1 MEQNSCQN
9 AEINKKWSYFPTFSP
24 LKHYYVRNTASNSIR
39 LTFFNP
45 LACSIFR
52 YFALINALSTT
63 HELRQEETIQRIQHF
78 TTQLRTTMQIGKYNR
93 LLINRFVDFG
103 AYLIDDED
111 NEVLLPKRYLTGDEE
126 LDDEIEVFVY
136 NDSENR
142 PVATT
147 EQPFATVGQFCLL
160 RVKAVNA
167 IGAFLDWGL
176 AAKDLLVPFREQR
189 VRMQAGRS
197 YIVFV
202 YLDPSSQRIVASA
215 KLDKFL
221 SNSIPD
227 YYHRQKVDAL
237 IVQQQEIGYR
247 VIIDGKFWGMIYN
260 NEIYQPVNI
269 GEHHMAF
276 VKQVRE
282 DGKID
287 ITLAKIEKMRIDD
300 VAELI
305 IKHLNAHNG
314 EMALND
320 KSSPDDILRT
330 FNCSKKDFKK
340 ALGLL
345 YKQHKITLGNV
356 VKRSW

>member
-1 MEQNSCQN
+1 MRIGEY
-9 AEINKKWSYFPTFSP
+9 NK
-24 LKHYYVRNTASNSIR
+24 
-39 LTFFNP
+39 
-45 LACSIFR
+45 
-52 YFALINALSTT
+52 LI
-63 HELRQEETIQRIQHF
+63 
-78 TTQLRTTMQIGKYNR
+78 
-93 LLINRFVDFG
+93 INRFVDFG

-111 NEVLLPKRYLTGDEE
+111 NEVLLPKRYLTGYEE
-126 LDDEIEVFVY
+126 LDDKIEVFVY

-147 EQPFATVGQFCLL
+147 EQPVATVGQFCLL

-176 AAKDLLVPFREQR
+176 TAKDLLVPFREQR

-197 YIVFV
+197 YIVYI

-221 SNSIPD
+221 SNALPD
-227 YYHRQKVDAL
+227 YYHRQKVDVL

-260 NEIYQPVNI
+260 NELYQPVNI
-269 GEHHMAF
+269 GEHHMGF
-276 VKQVRE
+276 IKQVRD

-287 ITLAKIEKMRIDD
+287 VTLAKIEKMRIDD
-300 VAELI
+300 VADDIFHYLQE
-305 IKHLNAHNG
+305 NG
-314 EMALND
+314 GTMTLND
-320 KSSPDDILRT
+320 KSSPEDILRT

-345 YKQHKITLGNV
+345 YKQHKVTLGDQ
-356 VKRSW
+356 VKLI

>member
-1 MEQNSCQN
+1 MRIGEY
-9 AEINKKWSYFPTFSP
+9 NK
-24 LKHYYVRNTASNSIR
+24 
-39 LTFFNP
+39 
-45 LACSIFR
+45 
-52 YFALINALSTT
+52 LI
-63 HELRQEETIQRIQHF
+63 
-78 TTQLRTTMQIGKYNR
+78 
-93 LLINRFVDFG
+93 INRFVDFG

-111 NEVLLPKRYLTGDEE
+111 NEVLLPKRYLTGYEE

-147 EQPFATVGQFCLL
+147 EQPVATVGQFCLM

-176 AAKDLLVPFREQR
+176 TAKDLLVPFREQR

-197 YIVFV
+197 YIVYI
-202 YLDPSSQRIVASA
+202 YLDPNSQRIVAST

-221 SNSIPD
+221 SNALPD
-227 YYHRQKVDAL
+227 YYHRQKVDVL

-260 NEIYQPVNI
+260 NELYQPVNI
-269 GEHHMAF
+269 GEHHMGF
-276 VKQVRE
+276 IKQVRD

-287 ITLAKIEKMRIDD
+287 VTLAKIEKMRIDD
-300 VAELI
+300 VADDIFQYLQE
-305 IKHLNAHNG
+305 NG
-314 EMALND
+314 GTMTLND
-320 KSSPDDILRT
+320 KSSPEDILRT

-345 YKQHKITLGNV
+345 YKQHKVTLGDQ
-356 VKRSW
+356 VKLI

>member
-1 MEQNSCQN
+1 MKLGEY
-9 AEINKKWSYFPTFSP
+9 NK
-24 LKHYYVRNTASNSIR
+24 L
-39 LTFFNP
+39 
-45 LACSIFR
+45 
-52 YFALINALSTT
+52 
-63 HELRQEETIQRIQHF
+63 
-78 TTQLRTTMQIGKYNR
+78 M
-93 LLINRFVDFG
+93 INRFVDFG

-147 EQPFATVGQFCLL
+147 ERPFATVGQFCLL

-176 AAKDLLVPFREQR
+176 TAKDLLVPFREQR

-197 YIVFV
+197 YIVYV

-221 SNSIPD
+221 SNSRPG
-227 YYHRQKVDAL
+227 YYHRQRVDVL
-237 IVQQQEIGYR
+237 ITQQQEIGYR
-247 VIIDGKFWGMIYN
+247 VIINGKHWGMLYN
-260 NEIYQPVNI
+260 NELYQAVNI
-269 GEHHMAF
+269 GEHHMGF
-276 VKQVRE
+276 IKQVRD

-287 ITLAKIEKMRIDD
+287 VTLAKIEKMRIDD
-300 VAELI
+300 VADDIMRYLQS
-305 IKHLNAHNG
+305 HG
-314 EMALND
+314 GTMSLND
-320 KSSPDDILRT
+320 KSSPEDILNT

-345 YKQHKITLGNV
+345 YKQHKVTLEDT
-356 VKRSW
+356 VKLIKE

>member
-1 MEQNSCQN
+1 MKIGEY
-9 AEINKKWSYFPTFSP
+9 NK
-24 LKHYYVRNTASNSIR
+24 L
-39 LTFFNP
+39 
-45 LACSIFR
+45 
-52 YFALINALSTT
+52 
-63 HELRQEETIQRIQHF
+63 
-78 TTQLRTTMQIGKYNR
+78 M
-93 LLINRFVDFG
+93 INRFVDFG

-111 NEVLLPKRYLTGDEE
+111 NEVLLPKRYLNGEEE

-147 EQPFATVGQFCLL
+147 EQPVATVGHFCLM

-197 YIVFV
+197 YIVYV

-221 SNSIPD
+221 SNTLPD
-227 YYHRQKVDAL
+227 YYHRQKVDVL

-247 VIIDGKFWGMIYN
+247 VIVNGKHWGMIYN
-260 NEIYQPVNI
+260 NELYQPVNI
-269 GEHHMAF
+269 GEHHTGF
-276 VKQVRE
+276 IKQVRD

-287 ITLAKIEKMRIDD
+287 VTLAKIEKMRIDD
-300 VAELI
+300 VADEILH
-305 IKHLNAHNG
+305 HLQENG
-314 EMALND
+314 GSMTLND
-320 KSSPDDILRT
+320 KSSPEDILNT

-345 YKQHKITLGNV
+345 YKQHKITLGET
-356 VKRSW
+356 VKLL

>member
-1 MEQNSCQN
+1 MRIGEY
-9 AEINKKWSYFPTFSP
+9 NK
-24 LKHYYVRNTASNSIR
+24 
-39 LTFFNP
+39 
-45 LACSIFR
+45 
-52 YFALINALSTT
+52 LI
-63 HELRQEETIQRIQHF
+63 
-78 TTQLRTTMQIGKYNR
+78 
-93 LLINRFVDFG
+93 INRFVDFG

-111 NEVLLPKRYLTGDEE
+111 NEVLLPKRYLTGYEE

-147 EQPFATVGQFCLL
+147 EQPVATVGQFCLM

-176 AAKDLLVPFREQR
+176 TAKDLLVPFREQR

-197 YIVFV
+197 YIVYI

-221 SNSIPD
+221 SNALPD
-227 YYHRQKVDAL
+227 YYHRQKVDVL

-260 NEIYQPVNI
+260 NELYQPVNI
-269 GEHHMAF
+269 GEHHMGF
-276 VKQVRE
+276 IKQVRD

-287 ITLAKIEKMRIDD
+287 VTLAKIEKMRIDD
-300 VAELI
+300 VADDIFHYLQE
-305 IKHLNAHNG
+305 NG
-314 EMALND
+314 GTMTLND
-320 KSSPDDILRT
+320 KSSPEDILRT

-345 YKQHKITLGNV
+345 YKQHKVTLGDK
-356 VKRSW
+356 VKLI

>member
-1 MEQNSCQN
+1 M
-9 AEINKKWSYFPTFSP
+9 I
-24 LKHYYVRNTASNSIR
+24 
-39 LTFFNP
+39 
-45 LACSIFR
+45 
-52 YFALINALSTT
+52 
-63 HELRQEETIQRIQHF
+63 
-78 TTQLRTTMQIGKYNR
+78 IGNYNI
-93 LLINRFVDFG
+93 LMINRFVDFG
-103 AYLIDDED
+103 AYLIDKQG
-111 NEVLLPKRYLTGDEE
+111 NEVLLPKRYLTGEEE

-147 EQPFATVGQFCLL
+147 ERPFATIGQFCLM

-176 AAKDLLVPFREQR
+176 VAKDLLVPFREQR

-197 YIVFV
+197 YIVYV
-202 YLDPSSQRIVASA
+202 YLDPSSKRIVASA

-221 SNSIPD
+221 DNTLPD

-247 VIIDGKFWGMIYN
+247 IIVDGKHWGMIYN
-260 NEIYQPVNI
+260 NELYQPVNI
-269 GEHHMAF
+269 GEHHMGF
-276 VKQVRE
+276 VKQVRD

-287 ITLAKIEKMRIDD
+287 VTLAKIEKMRIDD
-300 VAELI
+300 VADDILQY
-305 IKHLNAHNG
+305 LQANG
-314 EMALND
+314 GTMSLND
-320 KSSPDDILRT
+320 KSSPEEILRA

-345 YKQHKITLGNV
+345 YKQHKVTLGNEV
-356 VKRSW
+356 SLLHS

>member
-1 MEQNSCQN
+1 MRIGEY
-9 AEINKKWSYFPTFSP
+9 NK
-24 LKHYYVRNTASNSIR
+24 
-39 LTFFNP
+39 
-45 LACSIFR
+45 
-52 YFALINALSTT
+52 
-63 HELRQEETIQRIQHF
+63 
-78 TTQLRTTMQIGKYNR
+78 

-111 NEVLLPKRYLTGDEE
+111 NEVLLPKRYLTGFEE

-147 EQPFATVGQFCLL
+147 EQPVATVGQFCLM

-176 AAKDLLVPFREQR
+176 TAKDLLVPFREQR

-197 YIVFV
+197 YIVYI

-221 SNSIPD
+221 SNDLPD
-227 YYHRQKVDAL
+227 YYHRQKVDVL

-247 VIIDGKFWGMIYN
+247 VIINGKFWGMIYN
-260 NEIYQPVNI
+260 NELYQPVNI
-269 GEHHMAF
+269 GEHHMGF
-276 VKQVRE
+276 IKQVRD

-287 ITLAKIEKMRIDD
+287 VTLAKIEKMRIED
-300 VAELI
+300 VADDIFHYLQE
-305 IKHLNAHNG
+305 NG
-314 EMALND
+314 GIMTLND
-320 KSSPDDILRT
+320 KSSPEDILRT

-345 YKQHKITLGNV
+345 YKQHKVTLGNE
-356 VKRSW
+356 VKLI

>member
-1 MEQNSCQN
+1 MKIGQY
-9 AEINKKWSYFPTFSP
+9 NK
-24 LKHYYVRNTASNSIR
+24 L
-39 LTFFNP
+39 
-45 LACSIFR
+45 
-52 YFALINALSTT
+52 
-63 HELRQEETIQRIQHF
+63 
-78 TTQLRTTMQIGKYNR
+78 M
-93 LLINRFVDFG
+93 INRFVDFG

-126 LDDEIEVFVY
+126 LDDWIEVFVY

-147 EQPFATVGQFCLL
+147 EHPHATVGEFCLM

-176 AAKDLLVPFREQR
+176 VAKDLLVPFREQR

-197 YIVFV
+197 YIVYV
-202 YLDPSSQRIVASA
+202 YLDENSGRIVASA

-221 SNSIPD
+221 GDSLPD

-247 VIIDGKFWGMIYN
+247 VIIDGKHWGMIYN
-260 NEIYQPVNI
+260 NEIYNPVNI

-276 VKQVRE
+276 VKQVRD

-287 ITLAKIEKMRIDD
+287 VTLAKIEKMRVDD
-300 VAELI
+300 VASEIL
-305 IKHLNAHNG
+305 KYLKHNG
-314 EMALND
+314 GSMTLND
-320 KSSPDDILRT
+320 KSAPDDIMRI

-340 ALGLL
+340 ALGQL
-345 YKQHKITLGNV
+345 YKQHRITLGDT
-356 VKRSW
+356 VKLTGDNHQ

>member
-1 MEQNSCQN
+1 MKIGQY
-9 AEINKKWSYFPTFSP
+9 NK
-24 LKHYYVRNTASNSIR
+24 L
-39 LTFFNP
+39 
-45 LACSIFR
+45 
-52 YFALINALSTT
+52 
-63 HELRQEETIQRIQHF
+63 
-78 TTQLRTTMQIGKYNR
+78 M
-93 LLINRFVDFG
+93 INRFVDFG

-126 LDDEIEVFVY
+126 LDDWIEVFVY

-147 EQPFATVGQFCLL
+147 EHPHATVGEFCLM

-176 AAKDLLVPFREQR
+176 VAKDLLVPFREQR

-197 YIVFV
+197 YIVYV
-202 YLDPSSQRIVASA
+202 YLDENSGRIVASA

-221 SNSIPD
+221 GDSLPD

-247 VIIDGKFWGMIYN
+247 VIIDGKHWGMIYN
-260 NEIYQPVNI
+260 NEIYNPVNI

-276 VKQVRE
+276 VKQVRD

-287 ITLAKIEKMRIDD
+287 VTLAKIEKMRVDD
-300 VAELI
+300 VASEIL
-305 IKHLNAHNG
+305 KHLKHNG
-314 EMALND
+314 GSMTLND
-320 KSSPDDILRT
+320 KSAPDDIMRT

-340 ALGLL
+340 ALGQL
-345 YKQHKITLGNV
+345 YKQHRITLGDT
-356 VKRSW
+356 VKLTGNNHQ